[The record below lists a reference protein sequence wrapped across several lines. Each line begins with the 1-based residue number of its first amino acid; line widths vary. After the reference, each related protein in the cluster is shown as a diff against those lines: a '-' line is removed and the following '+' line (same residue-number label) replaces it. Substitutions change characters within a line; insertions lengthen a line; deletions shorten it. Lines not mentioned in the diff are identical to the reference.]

1 MSYQSY
7 QSSKISESLSDLDG
21 ISTNSATS
29 PLMYQPTQL
38 TTHQT
43 TQPSS
48 NYIQNK
54 TEQIFDNPYVKAVL
68 YIILILYASVIAP
81 KLPNWIMPYLE
92 EPIVKII
99 IVLIIGLLATKDPTA
114 AIIATIGVTIT
125 YLFIKDAQN
134 TNSIKDINEKEEKE
148 KEKEKAKE
156 KANIPVKKSTEQCN
170 MEKFYI
176 KKNSFVPNVEHFN
189 TNNIKY
195 NAPNPNVEHFN
206 TNNTSTIHNIEY
218 FDVLKNNNNTNY
230 INHIEEYF
238 NTK

>member
-1 MSYQSY
+1 MSYQS
-7 QSSKISESLSDLDG
+7 SSSRISGLSDLDG
-21 ISTNSATS
+21 ITTTSATNSNTS
-29 PLMYQPTQL
+29 PLMYPYT
-38 TTHQT
+38 QT
-43 TQPSS
+43 TS

-134 TNSIKDINEKEEKE
+134 TNSIKDINDKEQKEKE
-148 KEKEKAKE
+148 KEKEKP
-156 KANIPVKKSTEQCN
+156 NIPVKKSTEQCN

-218 FDVLKNNNNTNY
+218 FDVLNNNNNNNY